1 MFISILKLILIL
13 FFTKVYKTIK
23 KDLFIKLNKL
33 IFLILNIN
41 VLKKKTFLR
50 LTYFLGLYL

>member
-23 KDLFIKLNKL
+23 KSFFIKLNKL

-41 VLKKKTFLR
+41 ILKKKSFLKF
-50 LTYFLGLYL
+50 TYFLGLYL